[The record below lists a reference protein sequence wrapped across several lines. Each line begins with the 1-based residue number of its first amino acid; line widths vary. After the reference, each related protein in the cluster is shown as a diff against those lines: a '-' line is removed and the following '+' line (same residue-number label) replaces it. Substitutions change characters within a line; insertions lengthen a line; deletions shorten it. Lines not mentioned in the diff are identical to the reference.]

1 MTTHGLRDLLGSR
14 VVDAAGNDV
23 GIDVGIVH
31 DAVAVQDGPVEIG
44 SGALLRVDG
53 LRIGGNGFATR
64 PGYASEDMKGPWMLK
79 ALFRFLL
86 RRGVEVPWSMVERWD
101 DDTVDLSPEWS
112 GSATR
117 R

>member
-1 MTTHGLRDLLGSR
+1 MTTHRFSDLLGSR

-23 GIDVGIVH
+23 GIVH
-31 DAVAVQDGPVEIG
+31 DAVAVQDGPVEVG
-44 SGALLRVDG
+44 FGALLRVDA
-53 LRIGGNGFATR
+53 LHIGGNGFAAR
-64 PGYASEDMKGPWMLK
+64 LGYTSDDVKGPWMLK
-79 ALFRFLL
+79 VLFRFLL

-101 DDTVDLSPEWS
+101 GDVVRLKPEWS